1 MSKQG
6 WSADSIPDQ
15 NGKTAIVTGGSAG
28 LGKET
33 ARVLASKG
41 ARLIVAVRD
50 LNKGEQ
56 ALADIRQSVPNAKLS
71 LERLDLASLAS
82 TKTFADKILASES
95 RLDLLINNAGVM
107 FPPYTKTA
115 DGFEL
120 QFGTNHLGH
129 FALTAHLLPLLL
141 ATPDARIVNVSS
153 LAHSGGKLDFADLNW
168 ERRKYNR
175 TQGYCD
181 SKIANLYFTY
191 ELARR
196 LRDKPLRVIAAHP
209 GMTRTELT
217 RHSGAMM
224 NLMRPMFQDVSM
236 GALPTLRAAC
246 DPGAQSAEYYGPSG
260 FIEGTGPPVKVTS
273 NARSHDAVVGQRLWA
288 VSEQMTGVAYPV

>member
-1 MSKQG
+1 MSNQG

-41 ARLIVAVRD
+41 ARVIVAVRD
-50 LNKGEQ
+50 VKKGEQ

-71 LERLDLASLAS
+71 LEQLDLASLAS
-82 TKTFADKILASES
+82 TKAFADKILASES

-141 ATPDARIVNVSS
+141 STPDARIVN
-153 LAHSGGKLDFADLNW
+153 LDFADLNW
-168 ERRKYNR
+168 EKRKYNR

-196 LRDKPLRVIAAHP
+196 LKDKPVRVIAAHP

-224 NLMRPMFQDVSM
+224 NLSGPCFRTSQWALCRHCAPRAIPVRNRPSITD
-236 GALPTLRAAC
+236 R
-246 DPGAQSAEYYGPSG
+246 
-260 FIEGTGPPVKVTS
+260 PVLSKG
-273 NARSHDAVVGQRLWA
+273 RGR
-288 VSEQMTGVAYPV
+288 P